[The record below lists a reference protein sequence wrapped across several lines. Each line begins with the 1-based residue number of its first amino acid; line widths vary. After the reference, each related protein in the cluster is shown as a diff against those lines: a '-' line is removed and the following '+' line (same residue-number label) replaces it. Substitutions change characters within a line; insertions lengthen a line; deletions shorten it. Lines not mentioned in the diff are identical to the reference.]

1 MHLSKHLGTCNSRLF
16 ELFQNIEKEG
26 MFPISLYLYTANTTL
41 IPKFYGD
48 STKTNVL
55 TNFLT
60 KILTKSPKIFIQR
73 LSYND
78 KIGFVPGRNECFDI
92 RIYIT
97 IIHERKSIKRETQE
111 VFNKIQDLFSIKLL
125 KIGLESDFLN
135 M

>member
-1 MHLSKHLGTCNSRLF
+1 MHPSKHLGTCNSRLF

-26 MFPISLYLYTANTTL
+26 MLDIYISNTTL
-41 IPKFYGD
+41 ITKFYGD
-48 STKTNVL
+48 NTKTNVL

-60 KILTKSPKIFIQR
+60 KILTRSPKIFIKR

-97 IIHERKSIKRETQE
+97 IIHERKGIKRETQE
-111 VFNKIQDLFSIKLL
+111 VFNKIQDLFSIELL
-125 KIGLESDFLN
+125 KIGLESDFFN